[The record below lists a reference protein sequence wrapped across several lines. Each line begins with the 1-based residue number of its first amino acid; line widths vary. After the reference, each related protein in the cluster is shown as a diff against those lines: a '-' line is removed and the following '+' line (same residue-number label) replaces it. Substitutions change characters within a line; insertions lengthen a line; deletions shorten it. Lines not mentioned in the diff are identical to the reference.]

1 MNQLQIFENQ
11 DFGRLRTVMV
21 DGEPWFV
28 AADVCRALEISN
40 TSQAITRLDDDE
52 KGVIL
57 NDTPGGKQEM
67 STVNEPGFYTL
78 VFGSRKPE
86 AKAFKRWVT
95 HEVLPTLRKTGSYEI
110 STPTEIAS
118 VSKNA
123 HHPLFGDVRIVVEGT
138 EILFCVNDVCRVLK
152 FTNQQEAVKKYC
164 LPVGQMLRT
173 SRDARG
179 RTQNMLF
186 IDEGNLIR
194 LIEGS
199 NNRIAKNFECW
210 IYYDI
215 LPFIRN
221 NGIQTTPQIAQEIV
235 ESINVK
241 TLWDTLEANIKER
254 RIMMDTISRLTK
266 ILESRT
272 EESV

>member
-1 MNQLQIFENQ
+1 MNQMQVFESQ
-11 DFGRLRTVMV
+11 DFGELRSIMI

-78 VFGSRKPE
+78 VLGSRKPE